1 MDDVSQALLYL
12 LGGTGLVSYF
22 LTWWQFH
29 EIKKVRARRYFN
41 NLVMTE
47 NFRHFL
53 GQLVKLHSTLRNV
66 KTPKDLLDYAM
77 ILAEQTRAIQKM
89 LGKLS
94 DEGTFFFIPENI
106 ETRLV
111 KVSETLAAVTNNAV
125 KGEETDTEAS
135 AKELAMLALDLKKAL
150 GIGELE

>member
-1 MDDVSQALLYL
+1 M
-12 LGGTGLVSYF
+12 
-22 LTWWQFH
+22 
-29 EIKKVRARRYFN
+29 
-41 NLVMTE
+41 
-47 NFRHFL
+47 
-53 GQLVKLHSTLRNV
+53 

-135 AKELAMLALDLKKAL
+135 AKELAMLALDLKESL
-150 GIGELE
+150 GHWRA